1 MGHFRAGG
9 RPEPYIMPVLKPGE
23 EPPRMNMPREDRDKN
38 LSPLRAALERQKEK
52 RYTLP
57 VMYFYGT
64 REGEYPIGKG
74 SNQELQYN
82 FWKEFNNITV
92 DETTDNLEPDAV
104 GVVGQKVVE
113 LRPCAEHPDHIYT
126 KHIFFTNDPEPK
138 DYYNF
143 MLMHGKA
150 HEVHPA
156 ERELGWAFVSR
167 FSRNA
172 DGSLNDT
179 K

>member
-1 MGHFRAGG
+1 MVDYRLLIIILFFAY
-9 RPEPYIMPVLKPGE
+9 E
-23 EPPRMNMPREDRDKN
+23 
-38 LSPLRAALERQKEK
+38 
-52 RYTLP
+52 
-57 VMYFYGT
+57 FY
-64 REGEYPIGKG
+64 
-74 SNQELQYN
+74 NQEL
-82 FWKEFNNITV
+82 T
-92 DETTDNLEPDAV
+92 
-104 GVVGQKVVE
+104 
-113 LRPCAEHPDHIYT
+113 PCPEHPDHEYT
-126 KHIFFTNDPEPK
+126 QHIFYTNDPVPK

-179 K
+179 KGRKRGIL